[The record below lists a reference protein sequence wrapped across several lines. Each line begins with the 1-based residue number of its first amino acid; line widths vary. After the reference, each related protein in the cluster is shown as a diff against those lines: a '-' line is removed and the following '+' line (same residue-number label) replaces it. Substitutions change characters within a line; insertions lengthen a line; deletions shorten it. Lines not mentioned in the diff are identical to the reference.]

1 MQNLMSLIDK
11 NAHLFPEGDYLQ
23 MCQLMKELN
32 KSKRMLIVTPDVVG
46 EEFIMTSDVLN
57 KCHKWIVATESLRN
71 AFLEHEKDPGDKVKL
86 CIFKQIREATTL
98 YWSELRR
105 VQGYEELM
113 WFIHKGT
120 LAQRHF
126 RFYGN
131 DITPRT

>member
-1 MQNLMSLIDK
+1 
-11 NAHLFPEGDYLQ
+11 
-23 MCQLMKELN
+23 MCQLMMELDRN
-32 KSKRMLIVTPDVVG
+32 KKCLLVTPEVIG
-46 EEFIMTSDVLN
+46 EDFIMTSEVLT
-57 KCHKWIVATESLRN
+57 KCHKWIVATDSLRD
-71 AFLEHEKDPGDKVKL
+71 AFFEHEKDPENKVKL

-113 WFIHKGT
+113 WFIYKGT

-131 DITPRT
+131 AITPRT

>member
-1 MQNLMSLIDK
+1 MSLIDK
-11 NAHLFPEGDYLQ
+11 NATLIPEGDYLK
-23 MCQLMKELN
+23 MCQLMMELDRN
-32 KSKRMLIVTPDVVG
+32 KKCLLVTPEVIG
-46 EEFIMTSDVLN
+46 EDFIMTSEVLT
-57 KCHKWIVATESLRN
+57 KCHKWIVATDSLRD
-71 AFLEHEKDPGDKVKL
+71 AFFEHEKDPENKVKL

-113 WFIHKGT
+113 WFIYKGT